1 MSQLTEVNINVV
13 EQKAPTIESVKLYKE
28 MMEEAVKSVVA
39 LVQVSNNLIDF
50 TVAKIERLD
59 SIVGY
64 YQCHLVVNGK
74 NIDFKVDFPSRAN
87 KNSTEEVY
95 RLLLD
100 ALSKELFEL
109 IMPQIM
115 KELR

>member
-1 MSQLTEVNINVV
+1 MEQLQEIKINVV
-13 EQKAPTIESVKLYKE
+13 EQRAPTIESVKLYKE

-39 LVQVSNNLIDF
+39 LVQVSNNIIDF

-59 SIVGY
+59 TIIGY

-74 NIDFKVDFPSRAN
+74 NIDFRVDFPSRVN

-95 RLLLD
+95 RLILN

>member
-1 MSQLTEVNINVV
+1 MEYPNININVV

-39 LVQVSNNLIDF
+39 LVQVKNNLIDF
-50 TVAKIERLD
+50 TVAKIERMD
-59 SIVGY
+59 RIEGY
-64 YQCHLVVNGK
+64 YQCHLIVNGK
-74 NIDFKVDFPSRAN
+74 AIDFEVNFPSKFIAN
-87 KNSTEEVY
+87 TTEEVY
-95 RLLLD
+95 RLILT
-100 ALSKELFEL
+100 ALTKELFEL

>member
-1 MSQLTEVNINVV
+1 MAQSQEININVV

-39 LVQVSNNLIDF
+39 LVQVENNIIDF
-50 TVAKIERLD
+50 TVAKIARID
-59 SIVGY
+59 SLVGY
-64 YQCHLVVNGK
+64 YQCHLVINGK
-74 NIDFKVDFPSRAN
+74 DIDFKVDFPSIIN

-95 RLLLD
+95 RLILD